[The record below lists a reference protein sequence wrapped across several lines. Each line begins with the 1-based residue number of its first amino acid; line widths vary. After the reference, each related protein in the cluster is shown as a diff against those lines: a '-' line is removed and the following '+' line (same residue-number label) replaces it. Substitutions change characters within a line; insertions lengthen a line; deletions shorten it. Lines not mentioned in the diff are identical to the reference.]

1 MGLSANTF
9 YRRVREYEVNQWSA
23 EPSIAHEFYEN
34 IVEIVDV

>member
-9 YRRVREYEVNQWSA
+9 YRRVREYEAKQGSA
-23 EPSIAHEFYEN
+23 EPFIAHAFYEN